1 MNSQVDIVVI
11 GDSCDGRE
19 AVKKIASTRPSIKMA
34 FISRE
39 FKKATTHDYLNVEYI
54 KDEVVFT
61 DYRNRL
67 FGVYLKNG
75 DRIYCTHLIVASG
88 LAYEPFIVGGKQIP
102 NVFNN
107 TDDIPK
113 IAKTQP
119 AVVLGNDN
127 AAAKLALAV
136 AKKHKQVYLCTRSIT
151 LENTTPANNAKLAE
165 ASNIVLLPNT
175 SIIKASSKDDV
186 LTAVELDNYSA
197 VTCSSIYVKTNSK
210 PETAFISD
218 KLFSKD
224 EAGFIKVSNNAQS
237 LLVPKCYAIGTC
249 AIKTTKKM
257 KTAMVEEILASFGGI
272 DNA

>member
-19 AVKKIASTRPSIKMA
+19 TVKKIASTRPSIKMA
-34 FISRE
+34 FISRK

-54 KDEVVFT
+54 KEEVVFT

-75 DRIYCTHLIVASG
+75 DRIFCTHLIIASG
-88 LAYEPFIVGGKQIP
+88 LAYKPFMIGNKRVP

-113 IAKTQP
+113 VARMQP

-127 AAAKLALAV
+127 TAAKLALAV
-136 AKKHKQVYLCTRSIT
+136 AKKYKQVYLCTKSIT
-151 LENTTPANNAKLAE
+151 LENATVANKNKLAE

-175 SIIKASSKDDV
+175 SIIRASCQDGV
-186 LTAVELDNYSA
+186 LVAVELDNYST
-197 VTCSSIYVKTNSK
+197 VTCSAIFVKTEAK
-210 PETAFISD
+210 PETTFVSD
-218 KLFSKD
+218 RLFSKD
-224 EAGFIKVSNNAQS
+224 DSGFIKVSESAQS
-237 LLVPKCYAIGTC
+237 LLIPKCYAIGTC

-257 KTAMVEEILASFGGI
+257 KTAMIEEILASFNGG
-272 DNA
+272 N